1 MGGQIGLFLQDPPSK
16 RLWRSAGVEKERG
29 GDGMRLAKNQASEVL
44 LYWASLKGCPEVFT
58 PTQGGILQPRSSL

>member
-44 LYWASLKGCPEVFT
+44 LYWASLKGCPEVA
-58 PTQGGILQPRSSL
+58 

>member
-29 GDGMRLAKNQASEVL
+29 GDGMMRLAKNQASEVL
-44 LYWASLKGCPEVFT
+44 LYWASLKGCPEVA
-58 PTQGGILQPRSSL
+58 